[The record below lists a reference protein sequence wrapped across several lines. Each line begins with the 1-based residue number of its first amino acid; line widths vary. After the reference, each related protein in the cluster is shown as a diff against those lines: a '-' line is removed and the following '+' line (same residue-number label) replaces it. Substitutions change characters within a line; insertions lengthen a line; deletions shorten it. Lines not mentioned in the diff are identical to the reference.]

1 MNRRHRRIP
10 FSIETQQPGQTGR
23 IHRVGLREV
32 HASRLARSGRAR
44 RIRHLQQTVRF
55 IAIILCRMFGRI
67 AIYLLLTFSLATLSM
82 AVPQELPEGEGKK
95 LLEERCASCH
105 SLKPVVSLK
114 QSQGAWK
121 ELVVKMVGYG
131 AQLDAK
137 EVNAVTEYLT
147 KYFGPESPAAAAKP
161 DSPDE
166 KTAKRYID
174 GICSSCHDAGLIR
187 STEATKQE
195 WLDIVT
201 RMNGLDAGVS
211 QRDVELLVDYLAS
224 KYGRKADLKE

>member
-1 MNRRHRRIP
+1 MSGKTAIWL
-10 FSIETQQPGQTGR
+10 
-23 IHRVGLREV
+23 V
-32 HASRLARSGRAR
+32 LA
-44 RIRHLQQTVRF
+44 V
-55 IAIILCRMFGRI
+55 AI
-67 AIYLLLTFSLATLSM
+67 ATLAM

-95 LLEERCASCH
+95 LVEERCAGCH

-131 AQLDAK
+131 AQLDDK
-137 EVNAVTEYLT
+137 EVDVATGYLT
-147 KYFGPESPAAAAKP
+147 KYFGPESSAAAAKP

-166 KTAKRYID
+166 KTAERYIK

-187 STEATKQE
+187 ATEATRKE
-195 WLDIVT
+195 WYDIVM

-211 QRDVELLVDYLAS
+211 SRDVDVLVDYLAS
-224 KYGRKADLKE
+224 KYGPK

>member
-1 MNRRHRRIP
+1 MSGKTAIWL
-10 FSIETQQPGQTGR
+10 
-23 IHRVGLREV
+23 V
-32 HASRLARSGRAR
+32 LA
-44 RIRHLQQTVRF
+44 V
-55 IAIILCRMFGRI
+55 AI
-67 AIYLLLTFSLATLSM
+67 ATLAM

-95 LLEERCASCH
+95 LVEERCAGCH

-131 AQLDAK
+131 AQLDDK
-137 EVNAVTEYLT
+137 EVDVATGYLT
-147 KYFGPESPAAAAKP
+147 KYFGPESSAAAARP

-166 KTAKRYID
+166 KTAERYIK

-187 STEATKQE
+187 TTEATRKE
-195 WLDIVT
+195 WYDIVM

-211 QRDVELLVDYLAS
+211 SRDVDVLVDYLAS
-224 KYGRKADLKE
+224 KYGPK